1 MKTYKKKIIV
11 TDEKTTPQARAMRL
25 KMVRN
30 MANLS
35 REAMC
40 ADGKININT
49 YKGWEIGR
57 YGGLPLDGAE
67 LVVERITKE
76 GVVCSIEWLIYE
88 IGRGAY
94 VSADFKNAQNTQ
106 KNKKIKTTT
115 ADLKTKSQEKLIFNE
130 ILLFRKQFP
139 DVLDCQILDDG
150 LSPKLVVGDFVAGV
164 KYHDKAIDKLL
175 NQDCIVQLLDGE
187 IVVRRLR
194 KDHEQNTYMLLCTNQ
209 ETTVDTPV
217 VYNVKISSAAPI
229 LRHYKKIK
237 QC

>member
-1 MKTYKKKIIV
+1 MKKTKIYKKKVIV

-35 REAMC
+35 REEMC

-67 LVVERITKE
+67 LVVERVAKE
-76 GVVCSIEWLIYE
+76 GVVCTSEWLIYE

-94 VSADFKNAQNTQ
+94 VSADFKKAQKDQ
-106 KNKKIKTTT
+106 KGKKRKTIINSQ
-115 ADLKTKSQEKLIFNE
+115 AKNQEKLIFNE

-139 DVLDCQILDDG
+139 DVIDCQILDDG
-150 LSPKLVVGDFVAGV
+150 LSPRFVIGDFVAGV
-164 KYHDKAIDKLL
+164 KHYNEAIDALL
-175 NQDCIVQLLDGE
+175 NQDCIVQLSNGE
-187 IVVRRLR
+187 VIIRRLR
-194 KDHEQNTYMLLCTNQ
+194 KGSIPSTYMLTCTNQ
-209 ETTVDTPV
+209 ETIVDTPV
-217 VYNVKISSAAPI
+217 LYDVKIFSAAPI
-229 LRHYKKIK
+229 LRHYKKYK
-237 QC
+237 